1 MIRVVIDMNLGPPW
15 VDTLSRG
22 GVDAVHWSTVG
33 AMTAPDAVIFAW
45 AAECDRIILT
55 CDLDFP
61 QILALGGA
69 GRPSVVVLRAQDAS
83 AAAMGNHVLTAL
95 KQNEDALQQGALIMV
110 DAMRNRVRI
119 LPLQRTCSAVKET

>member
-15 VDTLSRG
+15 IDTLSRAG
-22 GVDAVHWSTVG
+22 IDAVHWSNVG

-45 AAECDRIILT
+45 ATANDRIILT

-69 GRPSVVVLRAQDAS
+69 GRPSVVVLRAQDVS
-83 AAAMGNHVLTAL
+83 AAAMGKHVLAAL
-95 KQNEDALQQGALIMV
+95 KQNEDALQQGALVMV
-110 DAMRNRVRI
+110 DAMRHRLRV
-119 LPLQRTCSAVKET
+119 LPLQRA

>member
-45 AAECDRIILT
+45 AAESDRIILT

-61 QILALGGA
+61 RILALGGA
-69 GRPSVVVLRAQDAS
+69 STTRRGRAARA
-83 AAAMGNHVLTAL
+83 G
-95 KQNEDALQQGALIMV
+95 
-110 DAMRNRVRI
+110 RVGGGDG
-119 LPLQRTCSAVKET
+119 

>member
-1 MIRVVIDMNLGPPW
+1 VIRVVIDMNLGPPW
-15 VDTLSRG
+15 VDALSRG

-45 AAECDRIILT
+45 AAANNRIILT

-69 GRPSVVVLRAQDAS
+69 GRPSVVVLRAQDPSAS
-83 AAAMGNHVLTAL
+83 VMGKHVLTAL
-95 KQNEDALQQGALIMV
+95 KQNEDALQQGALVMV
-110 DAMRNRVRI
+110 DATRNRVRI
-119 LPLQRTCSAVKET
+119 LPLQRT

>member
-1 MIRVVIDMNLGPPW
+1 
-15 VDTLSRG
+15 
-22 GVDAVHWSTVG
+22 
-33 AMTAPDAVIFAW
+33 
-45 AAECDRIILT
+45 
-55 CDLDFP
+55 
-61 QILALGGA
+61 
-69 GRPSVVVLRAQDAS
+69 VLRAQDAS